1 VAARGAEIARGFV
14 ASYTLGAGQFCTK
27 PGLLFL
33 PAGHNLDEVLV
44 AESGS
49 AALPP
54 LLGERIRT
62 GFLSTA
68 HELAAVP
75 GVRALLPP
83 ATDSTVESAGYGVSP
98 VLLAVSADGFAKH
111 PLVEE
116 CFGPAAVVVEYE
128 SEADLEAA
136 LETLP
141 GALTASVHA
150 EPDTESELA
159 GRLLDRF
166 KTGAGRVIW
175 NGWPTGVAVT
185 GAQHH
190 GGPWP
195 ATNTQHT
202 SVGTTAIRR
211 FLRPVTYQ
219 SLPDALLPEPLR
231 DANPLGLPR
240 RVDGRPTSGPVTPP
254 PGG

>member
-1 VAARGAEIARGFV
+1 
-14 ASYTLGAGQFCTK
+14 
-27 PGLLFL
+27 
-33 PAGHNLDEVLV
+33 
-44 AESGS
+44 
-49 AALPP
+49 
-54 LLGERIRT
+54 
-62 GFLSTA
+62 
-68 HELAAVP
+68 
-75 GVRALLPP
+75 
-83 ATDSTVESAGYGVSP
+83 VESAGYRVSP
-98 VLLAVSADGFAKH
+98 VLLAVSAAQFAEH

-116 CFGPAAVVVEYE
+116 CFGPAAVVVEYDSE
-128 SEADLEAA
+128 SDLEAA

-150 EPDTESELA
+150 EADTEAELA

-166 KTGAGRVIW
+166 KAGAGRVIW

-195 ATNTQHT
+195 ATTAPLHT
-202 SVGTTAIRR
+202 SVGTAAIRR

-219 SLPDALLPEPLR
+219 NLPDALLPEPLR

-240 RVDGRPTSGPVTPP
+240 RVDGRPDAGPITPP